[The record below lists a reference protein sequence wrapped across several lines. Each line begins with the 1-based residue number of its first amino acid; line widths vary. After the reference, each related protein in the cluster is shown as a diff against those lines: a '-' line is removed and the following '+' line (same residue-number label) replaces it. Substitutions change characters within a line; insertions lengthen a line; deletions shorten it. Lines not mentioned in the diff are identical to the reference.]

1 MADKDIEIAMK
12 TTGDTS
18 GAEKVEKSLFAVED
32 AAKRAE
38 RAADVAEAKAR
49 KAAREQTGGLLGVDV
64 TKQAE
69 DLLGKGADAAGYG
82 KEFTAL
88 KGLIGA
94 DSAAIAGSF
103 AAIGAAGVAAFKL
116 LEGTAVGY
124 RKVLDEAKAGGVD
137 LGTDLENEVQALEAT
152 LAPVTGTIKAIA
164 DVWEATKKVATDPIG
179 EISGVNDLRDS
190 LKRAKEMAEALKKRQ
205 IELADDSQTSIK
217 SRYDAELTVLKDQEA
232 TLKRIASLRSEQ
244 ASLIQQSLAQ
254 EVDIAKTT
262 GGDVKLA
269 QANLLAAK
277 LDEGLQKLSENL
289 RSAQASENQARTEL
303 DKALIAYNQ
312 GIKDNTAKLKP
323 EEFSKLGNAVD
334 AAQQKLTDTQNENA
348 IIRQNFEISKQ
359 TLLRGIDEER
369 IKLETGLKSEYS
381 KGFEQMNNRIIQT
394 VQDNL
399 AAAPTAA
406 IQQINVAA
414 GAVTTAATAKAG
426 EVKAAV
432 DTERTNTVQAVQNI
446 APKPQDTQAIT
457 QAIQALGTAQ
467 AAQGNAIITALINLT
482 VGTNAVIQRVNAQ
495 DQKITQ
501 LFARIR

>member
-1 MADKDIEIAMK
+1 MADKDLEIAMK

-18 GAEKVEKSLFAVED
+18 GAEKIEKSLFKVED

-64 TKQAE
+64 TKQVD
-69 DLLGKGADAAGYG
+69 DLLGKGAEAAGFG

-137 LGTDLENEVQALEAT
+137 LGTDLEIQVQALEAT
-152 LAPVTGTIKAIA
+152 LGPVTSTIKAVGDA
-164 DVWEATKKVATDPIG
+164 WEEAKKVITDPIG
-179 EISGVNDLRDS
+179 EISGVNDLKES
-190 LKRAKEMAEALKKRQ
+190 LTRAKEQAQLLKKAQ
-205 IELADDSQTSIK
+205 IALGDENQTSVK

-244 ASLIQQSLAQ
+244 ASLIQESLAQ
-254 EVDIAKTT
+254 EVDIAKQT

-269 QANLLAAK
+269 QANLLVAK
-277 LDEGLQKLSENL
+277 LDEGLQKLAENL
-289 RSAQASENQARTEL
+289 RSAQNSEEQARTQL
-303 DKALIAYNQ
+303 DAALIAYNQ
-312 GIKDNTAKLKP
+312 GIQDNLNKLKP

-334 AAQQKLTDTQNENA
+334 AAKQELTDKQNENA

-359 TLLRGIDEER
+359 TLLRGIDQAR
-369 IKLETGLKSEYS
+369 IELETGLQSEFS
-381 KGFEQMNNRIIQT
+381 KPFEQVNNKIIQT
-394 VQDNL
+394 LQENL
-399 AAAPTAA
+399 GTTQTQA

-414 GAVTTAATAKAG
+414 GAVTDAANTQAAQ
-426 EVKAAV
+426 VQAAV
-432 DTERTNTVQAVQNI
+432 QTERAGTVTAIQGLT
-446 APKPQDTQAIT
+446 PTPQDTAAIVSAVK
-457 QAIQALGTAQ
+457 QVSEAQ
-467 AAQGNAIITALINLT
+467 AARDNAIIVVLVETAAGINRMI
-482 VGTNAVIQRVNAQ
+482 ARVNNQQAQ
-495 DQKITQ
+495 IAT
-501 LFARIR
+501 LFSRIR